1 MDRKI
6 KSVAVPKKQPIY
18 LIATDGIIGEE
29 CLDRKS
35 HFICLKGETFGNV
48 SARVINYIQKTPRN
62 KELRVLISAGNQD
75 ISNENKYIEQNI
87 INGKND
93 NIIKEILENFKKEM
107 EILDKE
113 VARVGGRLVIASLI
127 PRPKEQCP
135 NNGIN
140 KERPILLETL
150 SNLFV
155 KVNQIIYEYNKK
167 KGNDFP
173 NLKSRCER
181 TGTKRS
187 KTANDQQQN
196 KIIISKFEE
205 DGINLKNSVKSKLMV
220 ECLNHLKFL

>member
-29 CLDRKS
+29 CLDRKT
-35 HFICLKGETFGNV
+35 HFICLKGETFGKV
-48 SARVINYIQKTPRN
+48 SERVINYIQKTPKN
-62 KELRVLISAGNQD
+62 KELRVLISAGNKD
-75 ISNENKYIEQNI
+75 ISNDNKYIEQNI
-87 INGKND
+87 INGESD
-93 NIIKEILENFKKEM
+93 NIIKEILENFTKEI

-113 VARVGGRLVIASLI
+113 VASLGGRLVITSLI

-140 KERPILLETL
+140 KEKPILLKTL

-155 KVNQIIYEYNKK
+155 KVNQIIYDFNKR

-187 KTANDQQQN
+187 KTANDHQQN
-196 KIIISKFEE
+196 KIINSKFE